1 MSWRKNELFVL
12 NWTINAK
19 KSFYFANPSAFWLRK
34 SADSSFHQASEL
46 GPWSG
51 LKTWNLQ
58 KHEYVLGDLAS
69 KTLKNENWQL
79 ANPSYLNNVFF
90 FLSSLLKNPTCF
102 NLSLRCSFLIK
113 IIMFT
118 PQEVVYGSLT
128 FFELLRRDDL
138 RGQRPQNYLLLAE
151 IASIVYI
158 VVFSVNLSG

>member
-90 FLSSLLKNPTCF
+90 PSAAYSRILLASISHWDAVFSSKSSCLHHKKLSTALSPFLSFWGGMTFAVRGLKITCFLLK
-102 NLSLRCSFLIK
+102 
-113 IIMFT
+113 
-118 PQEVVYGSLT
+118 
-128 FFELLRRDDL
+128 LLRL
-138 RGQRPQNYLLLAE
+138 
-151 IASIVYI
+151 YI
-158 VVFSVNLSG
+158 S